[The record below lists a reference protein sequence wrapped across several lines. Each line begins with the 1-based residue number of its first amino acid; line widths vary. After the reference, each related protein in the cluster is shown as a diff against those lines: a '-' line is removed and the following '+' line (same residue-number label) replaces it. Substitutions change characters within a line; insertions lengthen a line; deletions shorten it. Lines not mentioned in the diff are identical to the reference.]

1 MKKYLKNDGG
11 MEKKSYLCT
20 EFGVE
25 CARGTTREGRNGEKG
40 SRKQPRGRDRR
51 EQTGRQTRYYP
62 REQDRRGGL
71 AVLPARAGPERRA
84 RGHTLT
90 AHWIGESKQ
99 EGKRGTTRESRT
111 GEGARGNSREN

>member
-25 CARGTTREGRNGEKG
+25 CARGTTREGRTGEEG
-40 SRKQPRGRDRR
+40 SRSHTDRARDRR

-71 AVLPARAGPERRA
+71 AETAAR
-84 RGHTLT
+84 T
-90 AHWIGESKQ
+90 KQ
-99 EGKRGTTRESRT
+99 PT
-111 GEGARGNSREN
+111 ENQPT

>member
-25 CARGTTREGRNGEKG
+25 CARGTTRESRTEEGARGHTLTAHGTGESKQGG
-40 SRKQPRGRDRR
+40 SR
-51 EQTGRQTRYYP
+51 YYA

-71 AVLPARAGPERRA
+71 AETAAR
-84 RGHTLT
+84 T
-90 AHWIGESKQ
+90 KQ
-99 EGKRGTTRESRT
+99 PT
-111 GEGARGNSREN
+111 ENQPT

>member
-25 CARGTTREGRNGEKG
+25 CARSTTRESRTGEG
-40 SRKQPRGRDRR
+40 
-51 EQTGRQTRYYP
+51 
-62 REQDRRGGL
+62 
-71 AVLPARAGPERRA
+71 A

-90 AHWIGESKQ
+90 AHGTGESKQ

-111 GEGARGNSREN
+111 GELAVTH

>member
-25 CARGTTREGRNGEKG
+25 CARGHTLTAHGTGE
-40 SRKQPRGRDRR
+40 
-51 EQTGRQTRYYP
+51 E
-62 REQDRRGGL
+62 
-71 AVLPARAGPERRA
+71 A

-90 AHWIGESKQ
+90 AHGTGESKQ

-111 GEGARGNSREN
+111 GEGGSRKQPRELNSKERRGAAEMPLLFPIDR